1 MFITT
6 LQLLMIIMMMMMPL
20 ISTQNIYLLEEDRF
34 PFFTIQVF
42 FRKKIEFR
50 GVTILL
56 IVGNLVPF
64 FYRKEE
70 MVKILRCLPK
80 AKPFQLKI
88 FKTFLLM

>member
-1 MFITT
+1 MLLFRVGSSIKKCNIIAIFITT
-6 LQLLMIIMMMMMPL
+6 AQLLMIIMMMMPL
-20 ISTQNIYLLEEDRF
+20 ISTQNIYLLKEDRF

-64 FYRKEE
+64 FYDFS
-70 MVKILRCLPK
+70 CD
-80 AKPFQLKI
+80 F
-88 FKTFLLM
+88 